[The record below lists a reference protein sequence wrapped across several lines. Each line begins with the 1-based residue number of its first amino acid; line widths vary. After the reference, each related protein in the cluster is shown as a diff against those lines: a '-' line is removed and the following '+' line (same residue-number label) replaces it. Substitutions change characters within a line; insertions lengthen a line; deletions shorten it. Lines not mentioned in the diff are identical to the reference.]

1 MNDNLKMKITE
12 ARNPA
17 SKELDTKS
25 TAEIIKLINQEDATV
40 ASSVAE
46 TIPDIIELVEAIIP
60 RMRKGGRIIY
70 VGAGTSGR
78 LGIIDAVECVPT
90 FNLEPGRVIG
100 ILAGGEDAMFRAQ
113 EGIED
118 SQAKGKET
126 IKEHNLNELDAVI
139 GIAASGSTPYV
150 IGAVKAAKK
159 LGALTGALVCNYNS
173 ELAEN
178 ADHKIRAV
186 VGPEVLTG
194 STRLK
199 AGTAQKMILNT
210 ISTTVMIR
218 LGKVYN
224 NLMVDLKATNA
235 KLRERARGIVTE
247 ITGIDNKKADEFLK
261 AADYQVKEAI
271 IMIKKM
277 CNFKEAKKLLDEHQ
291 GDLRS
296 IIE

>member
-1 MNDNLKMKITE
+1 MKDNLNIKFTE
-12 ARNPA
+12 ARNPT
-17 SKELDTKS
+17 SEGLDTKS
-25 TAEIIKLINQEDATV
+25 TVEIIKLINKEDATV
-40 ASSVAE
+40 ATSVAK
-46 TIPDIIELVEAIIP
+46 TIPEITELVEAIVP

-90 FNLEPGRVIG
+90 FSLEPGRVVG
-100 ILAGGEDAMFRAQ
+100 ILAGGEDAMFRAK

-118 SQAKGKET
+118 SQIKGEEA
-126 IKEHNLNELDAVI
+126 IKKHSVGELDTVI

-173 ELAEN
+173 DLAEN
-178 ADHKIRAV
+178 VDYKIRAV

-247 ITGIDNKKADEFLK
+247 ITGINMNQADEILK
-261 AADYQVKEAI
+261 AADYEVKEAI
-271 IMIKKM
+271 IMIERG
-277 CNFKEAKKLLDEHQ
+277 CELKEAKKLLGENQ

>member
-1 MNDNLKMKITE
+1 MNDNLNMKITE
-12 ARNPA
+12 TRNPA
-17 SKELDTKS
+17 SEELDTKS
-25 TAEIIKLINQEDATV
+25 TSEIIKLINEEDATV
-40 ASSVAE
+40 AHSVAE
-46 TIPDIIELVEAIIP
+46 TIPEITGLVEAIVP

-90 FNLEPGRVIG
+90 FSLKPGRVVG
-100 ILAGGEDAMFRAQ
+100 ILAGGEDAMFRAK

-118 SQAKGKET
+118 SQAKGKEA
-126 IKEHNLNELDAVI
+126 IKEHNVNKLDTVI

-150 IGAVKAAKK
+150 IGAVKTARK
-159 LGALTGALVCNYNS
+159 LGALTGAVVCNYNS

-178 ADHKIRAV
+178 VDHKIRAV

-247 ITGIDNKKADEFLK
+247 ITGIDNKEADEILK

-271 IMIKKM
+271 IMIKRG
-277 CNFKEAKKLLDEHQ
+277 CDLAEAKKLLDENQ

-296 IIE
+296 IIG

>member
-1 MNDNLKMKITE
+1 MNDSLNMKITE
-12 ARNPA
+12 TRNP
-17 SKELDTKS
+17 SSEELDTK
-25 TAEIIKLINQEDATV
+25 TTGEIIKLINQEDATV
-40 ASSVAE
+40 ANSVVE
-46 TIPDIIELVEAIIP
+46 TIPEITELVEAIVP
-60 RMRKGGRIIY
+60 RMRKGGRILY

-90 FNLEPGRVIG
+90 FSLEPGRVIG
-100 ILAGGEDAMFRAQ
+100 ILAGGEDAMFRAK

-118 SQAKGKET
+118 SEIKGEEA
-126 IKEHNLNELDAVI
+126 IKEHNVDELDTVI

-150 IGAVKAAKK
+150 IGAVKTANK

-173 ELAEN
+173 NLADN
-178 ADHKIRAV
+178 ADYKIRAV

-210 ISTTVMIR
+210 ISTTVMIK
-218 LGKVYN
+218 LGKVYK

-235 KLRERARGIVTE
+235 KLRERARWIVIE
-247 ITGIDNKKADEFLK
+247 ITGIDEDEADEILK
-261 AADYQVKEAI
+261 TADYGVKEAI
-271 IMIKKM
+271 IMIVRGCK
-277 CNFKEAKKLLDEHQ
+277 FKEAEKLLDENQ

-296 IIE
+296 IIG

>member
-1 MNDNLKMKITE
+1 MNDNLNMKITE
-12 ARNPA
+12 TRNPA
-17 SKELDTKS
+17 SEELDTKS
-25 TAEIIKLINQEDATV
+25 TAEIIKLINKEDATV
-40 ASSVAE
+40 ADSVAE
-46 TIPDIIELVEAIIP
+46 TIPEITGLVEAIVP
-60 RMRKGGRIIY
+60 GMRKGGRIIY

-90 FNLEPGRVIG
+90 FSLEPGRVVG
-100 ILAGGEDAMFRAQ
+100 ILAGGEDAMFRAK

-118 SQAKGKET
+118 SQLKGEEA
-126 IKEHNLNELDAVI
+126 IKEYNVGEFDTVI

-150 IGAVKAAKK
+150 IGAVKAARE
-159 LGALTGALVCNYNS
+159 LGALTGAVVCNYNS

-199 AGTAQKMILNT
+199 AGTAQKMILNA

-247 ITGIDNKKADEFLK
+247 ITGIDKIEADKILK
-261 AADYQVKEAI
+261 AADYGVKEAI
-271 IMIKKM
+271 IMIKRG
-277 CNFKEAKKLLDEHQ
+277 CDLKKAEILLDENQ

-296 IIE
+296 IIG

>member
-1 MNDNLKMKITE
+1 MKDNLNMKITE
-12 ARNPA
+12 TRNPA
-17 SKELDTKS
+17 SEKLDTKS
-25 TAEIIKLINQEDATV
+25 TVEIIKLINKEDATV
-40 ASSVAE
+40 ATSVAK
-46 TIPDIIELVEAIIP
+46 TIPEITELVEAIVP

-90 FNLEPGRVIG
+90 FSLEPGRVVG
-100 ILAGGEDAMFRAQ
+100 ILAGGEDAMFRAK

-118 SQAKGKET
+118 SQIKGEEA
-126 IKEHNLNELDAVI
+126 IKKHSVGELDTVI

-173 ELAEN
+173 DLAEN
-178 ADHKIRAV
+178 VDYKIRAV

-247 ITGIDNKKADEFLK
+247 ITGINMNQADEILK
-261 AADYQVKEAI
+261 AADYEVKEAI
-271 IMIKKM
+271 IMIERG
-277 CNFKEAKKLLDEHQ
+277 CELKEAKKLLGENQ

>member
-1 MNDNLKMKITE
+1 MNDNLNMKITE
-12 ARNPA
+12 TRNPA
-17 SKELDTKS
+17 SEELDTKS
-25 TAEIIKLINQEDATV
+25 TSEIIKLINEEDATV
-40 ASSVAE
+40 ANSVAE
-46 TIPDIIELVEAIIP
+46 TIPEITGLVEAIVP

-90 FNLEPGRVIG
+90 FSLEQGRVIG
-100 ILAGGEDAMFRAQ
+100 ILAGGENAMFRAQ

-118 SQAKGKET
+118 SQKKGEE
-126 IKEHNLNELDAVI
+126 IIIEHNVNELDTVI

-150 IGAVKAAKK
+150 IGAIKTAKK

-235 KLRERARGIVTE
+235 KLKERARRIVSE
-247 ITGIDNKKADEFLK
+247 ITGIDNEKADEFLK

-271 IMIKKM
+271 IMIKRE
-277 CNFKEAKKLLDEHQ
+277 CDLKEAKELLDDNQ

>member
-1 MNDNLKMKITE
+1 MNDNLNMKITE
-12 ARNPA
+12 TRNPA
-17 SKELDTKS
+17 SEELDTKS
-25 TAEIIKLINQEDATV
+25 TSEIIKLINEEDATV
-40 ASSVAE
+40 AHSVAE
-46 TIPDIIELVEAIIP
+46 TIPEITGLVEAIVP

-90 FNLEPGRVIG
+90 FSLEPGRVVG
-100 ILAGGEDAMFRAQ
+100 ILAGGEDAMFRAK

-118 SQAKGKET
+118 SQAKGKEA
-126 IKEHNLNELDAVI
+126 IKEHNVNELDTVI

-150 IGAVKAAKK
+150 IGAVKTARK
-159 LGALTGALVCNYNS
+159 LGALTGAVVCNYNS

-178 ADHKIRAV
+178 VDHKIRAV

-247 ITGIDNKKADEFLK
+247 ITGIDNKEADEILK

-271 IMIKKM
+271 IMIKRG
-277 CNFKEAKKLLDEHQ
+277 CDLAEAKNLLDESQ

-296 IIE
+296 IIG

>member
-1 MNDNLKMKITE
+1 MNDNLNMKITE
-12 ARNPA
+12 TRNPA
-17 SKELDTKS
+17 SEELDTKS
-25 TAEIIKLINQEDATV
+25 TSEIIKLINEEDATV
-40 ASSVAE
+40 ANSVAE
-46 TIPDIIELVEAIIP
+46 TIPEITGLVEAIVP

-90 FNLEPGRVIG
+90 FSLEPGRVVG
-100 ILAGGEDAMFRAQ
+100 ILAGGEDAMFRAK

-118 SQAKGKET
+118 SQAKGKEA
-126 IKEHNLNELDAVI
+126 IKEHNVNELDTVI

-150 IGAVKAAKK
+150 IGAVKTARK
-159 LGALTGALVCNYNS
+159 LGALTGAVVCNYNS

-178 ADHKIRAV
+178 VDHKIRAV

-247 ITGIDNKKADEFLK
+247 ITGIDNKEADEILK

-271 IMIKKM
+271 IMIKRG
-277 CNFKEAKKLLDEHQ
+277 CDLAEAKNLLDENQ

-296 IIE
+296 IIG

>member
-1 MNDNLKMKITE
+1 MNDVFNKKITE
-12 ARNPA
+12 TRNPA
-17 SKELDTKS
+17 SEELDTKS
-25 TAEIIKLINQEDATV
+25 TAEIIKLINEEDATV
-40 ASSVAE
+40 ANSVAE
-46 TIPDIIELVEAIIP
+46 TIPAITGLVEAIVP

-90 FNLEPGRVIG
+90 FSLKPGRVVG
-100 ILAGGEDAMFRAQ
+100 ILAGGEDAMFRAK

-118 SQAKGKET
+118 SQAKGKKA
-126 IKEHNLNELDAVI
+126 IKEHNVNKLDTVI

-150 IGAVKAAKK
+150 IGAVKTARK
-159 LGALTGALVCNYNS
+159 LGALTGAVVCNHNS
-173 ELAEN
+173 ELAGN

-218 LGKVYN
+218 LGKAYN

-235 KLRERARGIVTE
+235 KLKERARGIVAE
-247 ITGIDNKKADEFLK
+247 ITDIDKNEADEILK
-261 AADYQVKEAI
+261 SADYQVKEAI
-271 IMIKKM
+271 IMIKRG
-277 CNFKEAKKLLDEHQ
+277 CDLAEAKSLLDENQ

-296 IIE
+296 IIG

>member
-1 MNDNLKMKITE
+1 
-12 ARNPA
+12 
-17 SKELDTKS
+17 
-25 TAEIIKLINQEDATV
+25 
-40 ASSVAE
+40 
-46 TIPDIIELVEAIIP
+46 
-60 RMRKGGRIIY
+60 
-70 VGAGTSGR
+70 GTSGR

-90 FNLEPGRVIG
+90 FSLEPGRVIG
-100 ILAGGEDAMFRAQ
+100 ILAGGEDAMFRAK

-118 SQAKGKET
+118 SQIKGGEA
-126 IKEHNLNELDAVI
+126 IKEYNVNELDTVI

-150 IGAVKAAKK
+150 IGAVKTAKQ

-210 ISTTVMIR
+210 ISTTVMIK

-224 NLMVDLKATNA
+224 NLMVDLKATNS

-247 ITGIDNKKADEFLK
+247 ITSIDNEEADEILK
-261 AADYQVKEAI
+261 AADYGVKEAI
-271 IMIKKM
+271 IMTKRG
-277 CNFKEAKKLLDEHQ
+277 CDLKEAKKLLNESQ

-296 IIE
+296 IIG

>member
-1 MNDNLKMKITE
+1 MNDNLNMKITE
-12 ARNPA
+12 TRNPA
-17 SKELDTKS
+17 SEELDTKS
-25 TAEIIKLINQEDATV
+25 TSEIIKLINEEDATV
-40 ASSVAE
+40 AHSVAE
-46 TIPDIIELVEAIIP
+46 TIPEITGLVEAIVP

-90 FNLEPGRVIG
+90 FSLEPGRVVG
-100 ILAGGEDAMFRAQ
+100 ILAGGEDAMFRAK

-118 SQAKGKET
+118 SQAKGKEA
-126 IKEHNLNELDAVI
+126 IKEHNVNELDTVI

-150 IGAVKAAKK
+150 IGAVKTARK
-159 LGALTGALVCNYNS
+159 LGALTGAVVCNYNS

-178 ADHKIRAV
+178 VDHKIRAV

-247 ITGIDNKKADEFLK
+247 ITGIDNKEADEILK

-271 IMIKKM
+271 IMIKRG
-277 CNFKEAKKLLDEHQ
+277 CDLAEAKSLLDENQ

-296 IIE
+296 IIG